1 MTNPAATLLIAD
13 DHPVVRRGIR
23 DIIQAE
29 STFRVIKEAGEGQ
42 SALKYI
48 RELQPDLALLDIEM
62 PGKDGFTIAK
72 TVRDENLP
80 VRLLFMTMHKD
91 ENTFNKA
98 LDLGINGF
106 VLKENAVT
114 DIVKAIHTV
123 LDGKYYFSPTLSDY
137 MMRRSS
143 GQQSASDSTDP
154 IAKLTPTE
162 RKILKLIAS
171 QKTTKTIAK
180 ELFNSPKTI
189 EKHRSNICSK
199 LDLHGAYAL
208 LKFAFDNNDHI

>member
-1 MTNPAATLLIAD
+1 MKNPAATLLIAD

-62 PGKDGFTIAK
+62 PQMDGFSIAK

-123 LDGKYYFSPTLSDY
+123 LDGKYYFSPSLSDL

-143 GQQSASDSTDP
+143 GQQSASESTDP
-154 IAKLTPTE
+154 VAQLTPTE

-208 LKFAFDNNDHI
+208 LKFAFDNKERI